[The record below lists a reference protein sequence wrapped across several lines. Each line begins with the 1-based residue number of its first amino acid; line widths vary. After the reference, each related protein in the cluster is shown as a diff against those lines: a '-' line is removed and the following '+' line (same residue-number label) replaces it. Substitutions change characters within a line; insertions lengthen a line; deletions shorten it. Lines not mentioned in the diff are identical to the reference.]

1 MWYWYIQSPD
11 PGSSPMAPVD
21 WLVGNT
27 LSTELR
33 GDWGSAPIELEGV
46 RVEVIF
52 LEDWDTSSLRS
63 LISPTKKNKIDKSS
77 EQAYQKTCMHKKENS
92 KPPTKS

>member
-1 MWYWYIQSPD
+1 MYIQSPD

-52 LEDWDTSSLRS
+52 LDDWDTSSLRS
-63 LISPTKKNKIDKSS
+63 LISPTKKKLNTLIFRASLLENVHAQKKI
-77 EQAYQKTCMHKKENS
+77 S